1 MDDWQI
7 DVESQKARHS
17 SGLELTFEGRP
28 RTKHFS
34 GSPSRVPEGV
44 QSLELVRLIR
54 EGYQAFEA
62 AWPEE
67 GGPHVAQAT
76 GKPQQ
81 EEGSGVKVSHRRRR
95 KLSRSNS
102 PG

>member
-7 DVESQKARHS
+7 DVEGQKARHS

-34 GSPSRVPEGV
+34 GSPSRVPEGMA
-44 QSLELVRLIR
+44 SLELVRLIR
-54 EGYQAFEA
+54 EGYQAFED

-67 GGPHVAQAT
+67 GGPHTAQAT